1 VQLAGIA
8 VLGYAKQS
16 AVRYFGAFILVG
28 CCNANIPA
36 SLTYQSNNIV
46 GQWRRAFGS
55 ALIVGSGGI
64 GGVVGSL
71 VFRNQDKPEYK

>member
-1 VQLAGIA
+1 M
-8 VLGYAKQS
+8 
-16 AVRYFGAFILVG
+16 LVG
-28 CCNANIPA
+28 SGSANIPA

-55 ALIVGSGGI
+55 ALVIGAGGV

-71 VFRNQDKPEYK
+71 VFRNQDKPNYGSVE